1 MSDTP
6 RADRKSRHRVWP
18 WLITGL
24 IVAILVWAVAL
35 AWDALALAGAAREVD
50 QHATAA
56 QEALSDRDAAA
67 LSEEVQALQQS
78 AHDLAGAT
86 DGPHWWI
93 AAHLPWVRNQAAPI
107 VAVGEAATV
116 LADDVLEPLSQPGVM
131 DALDVPAFAD
141 GRIDPH
147 LFDAATAPLQEADD
161 ALSAQEDAL
170 AALDLASTTDLIAA
184 RVVDLRTQMRTLG
197 DLVHGGRVATELLPA
212 MLGADEPRTYLVM
225 VQNNAEPRAT
235 GGIPGAVLELTVDDG
250 RFALGDYVA
259 ASQLVNRDGVGGLT
273 DDEARIFTDRM
284 QMFPQDVTFTPEY
297 PRAAEM
303 LTRFWEAD
311 GRDPVDGV
319 VSVDPVALG
328 WMLKGAEPVK
338 VGDFVLRTGN
348 AARILLN
355 EAYLKYP
362 DPKEQDRFFA
372 QASAALFASI
382 VSGEATALGGVE
394 RAVEEGRLRV
404 WSADAGE
411 QSALAG
417 TDIGGAFLETDDAL
431 GVFINDGSGAK
442 IGYYIDTE
450 TSVADRVCSDGTLGG
465 QAVTLTLTHTFD
477 GDVAALP
484 PWVTGNGK
492 SVDKG
497 DFAANILLYP
507 AGGTVVTEVRRDG
520 EKVDATPEIHEGR
533 RMVEVRVEISPGA
546 STEFQFD
553 IGTEVNS
560 LLRPHFVSTPGPK
573 PNVYTLS
580 KDDIPDKC

>member
-1 MSDTP
+1 MQAGAVA
-6 RADRKSRHRVWP
+6 RRRVWP
-18 WLITGL
+18 WLVTGI

-35 AWDALALAGAAREVD
+35 AWDALALAGAARDVD

-56 QEALSDRDAAA
+56 QQALSDRNPEA
-67 LSEEVQALQQS
+67 LSAEVEALQQS
-78 AHDLAGAT
+78 ARDLAGAT

-93 AAHLPWVRNQAAPI
+93 AARLPWVKNQAEPI

-131 DALDVPAFAD
+131 DALDVPAFD
-141 GRIDPH
+141 GGRIDPH
-147 LFDAATAPLQEADD
+147 LFDAAAAPLQQADD
-161 ALSAQEDAL
+161 ALSAQQDAL
-170 AALDLASTTDLIAA
+170 AALDLVSTTEFIAT

-197 DLVHGGRVATELLPA
+197 DPVHGGRVATELLPA
-212 MLGADEPRTYLVM
+212 MLGADGPRTYLVM

-235 GGIPGAVLELTVDDG
+235 GGIPGAILDLTVDDG
-250 RFALGDYVA
+250 RFELGDYVA
-259 ASQLVNRDGVGGLT
+259 ASQLVDRDGVGGLT

-284 QMFPQDVTFTPEY
+284 QIFPQDVTFTPEY

-338 VGDFVLRTGN
+338 VGDFTLRSGN

-355 EAYLKYP
+355 EAYLEYP
-362 DPKEQDRFFA
+362 EPKEQDRFFA
-372 QASAALFASI
+372 EASAALFASI

-394 RAVEEGRLRV
+394 RAVRDGRLRV

-411 QSALAG
+411 QGALAS
-417 TDIGGAFLETDDAL
+417 TDIGGAFLEKDDAV

-450 TSVADRVCSDGTLGG
+450 TSVTDHMCTDGTLGG
-465 QAVTLTLTHTFD
+465 QTVTLTLTHTFD
-477 GDVAALP
+477 GEVSDLP
-484 PWVTGNGK
+484 GWVTGNGK

-507 AGGTVVTEVRRDG
+507 AAGTVITEVRRDG
-520 EKVDATPEIHEGR
+520 EKVDVTPEVHEGR
-533 RMVEVRVEISPGA
+533 SMVEARVEISPGA
-546 STEFQFD
+546 SAEFQFD
-553 IGTEVNS
+553 IGTEVNG
-560 LLRPHFVSTPGPK
+560 LLSPTLISTPGPK